1 MAADGVWKISLT
13 TGSESHMGT
22 TSDVIFYAYG
32 SEGKVGPLTLGTGE
46 ERQHFQAGQTDDFV
60 VSNFIECVL
69 ILFAYRSCKAWITV
83 LCVICCISAFST
95 NDHIHADILL
105 TFRCD

>member
-1 MAADGVWKISLT
+1 MIIDNLIYIVHTVSGEEAKTDNSVYVTMAADGVWKISLT

-46 ERQHFQAGQTDDFV
+46 ERQHFQAGQTDDFN
-60 VSNFIECVL
+60 VSNCLECF
-69 ILFAYRSCKAWITV
+69 LF
-83 LCVICCISAFST
+83 
-95 NDHIHADILL
+95 
-105 TFRCD
+105 